1 MNRKL
6 LILNLLLTCLFFVG
20 KTPRAVA
27 QDVPSASLLD
37 QQTAEKA
44 NSREDDVYSSA
55 KDALDDGEYDNAIKE
70 FDEVV
75 KMRGR
80 KADAAMYWKA
90 YALNKA
96 GNRGQAL
103 ATLADMR
110 KAFPKSN
117 WVREADKAELEWRG
131 SANPEA
137 ISDEE
142 LKLLALQ
149 SLMNSD
155 PDKAVPL
162 LDKVIQGNNS
172 PKLKDKALFVLSQS
186 GSEKAQQ
193 ILLTLAKAN
202 NQPDLQKRAIRYMGM
217 NGNGRNRTV
226 LKEIYS
232 SSADLGVKKT
242 VFQAWLMCGC
252 KDDVL
257 AVART
262 EKSPELRKEAI
273 RYLGLLGGRQELRQL
288 YKEATDADTKEGLL
302 QAMGLAGDAQ
312 GLNEAATTEKDPAV
326 RKHAIR
332 NLGLFGGSEG
342 ASTLLTI
349 YNSNPDF
356 DTKKE
361 VANAL
366 FLHGAGKELVAL
378 ARKET
383 NPQMKRE
390 LIQKMSLMNSPEIT
404 EYMMEI
410 LNK

>member
-6 LILNLLLTCLFFVG
+6 LVILFFLAG
-20 KTPRAVA
+20 AIFSARPTSAAA
-27 QDVPSASLLD
+27 QEVPSASFVD
-37 QQTAEKA
+37 PQAAEKA
-44 NSREDDVYSSA
+44 NAHEDQVYAAA
-55 KDALDDGEYDNAIKE
+55 KDALDQEQYAEAIRQ
-70 FDEVV
+70 FDEVW
-75 KMRGR
+75 KGRGR

-90 YALNKA
+90 YSLNKA
-96 GNRGQAL
+96 GNRAQAL
-103 ATLADMR
+103 ALIAEFK
-110 KAFPKSN
+110 KAYPKST
-117 WVREADKAELEWRG
+117 WIREADIAEQQWRG
-131 SANPEA
+131 TANPES

-155 PDKAVPL
+155 PERAVPL
-162 LDKVIQGNNS
+162 LDKVIHGNNS

-186 GSEKAQQ
+186 GSPKAQE

-217 NGNGRNRTV
+217 NGNKGNRAV
-226 LKEIYS
+226 LKEIYNS
-232 SSADLGVKKT
+232 SPDVSVKKT
-242 VFQAWLMCGC
+242 VFQAWLMSGD
-252 KDDVL
+252 KEDVL

-262 EKSPELRKEAI
+262 EKDPELRKEAI
-273 RYLGLLGGRQELRQL
+273 RYLGMLGGRDELRQL
-288 YKEATDADTKEGLL
+288 YKEATDPDAKENLL
-302 QAMGLAGDAQ
+302 QSMGMAGDAE
-312 GLNEAATTEKDPAV
+312 GLNEAAASEKDPGV

-332 NLGLFGGSEG
+332 DIGMFGGDG
-342 ASTLLTI
+342 ATKALLTI
-349 YNSNPDF
+349 YNANSDL
-356 DTKKE
+356 DTRKE

-383 NPQMKRE
+383 DPQMKRE
-390 LIQKMSLMNSPEIT
+390 LIQKMSLMSSPEIT